1 MLVPDVTPSIS
12 LVHDEKR
19 SPSNGTPKRST
30 LAIFLALLLPVAH
43 AQPTSTPP
51 TQRSAEQIVRAQCAK
66 CHQAGTGGAPKI
78 GDQAAW
84 IPRLKPGLD
93 TVVRS
98 AIKGHGGMPARGG
111 MADLT
116 DSELRSA
123 ITYMFT
129 PAAPPK

>member
-1 MLVPDVTPSIS
+1 MMIDLTQRHVNSANRPS
-12 LVHDEKR
+12 R
-19 SPSNGTPKRST
+19 NATPKRST
-30 LAIFLALLLPVAH
+30 LAIFLVLLLPVAH
-43 AQPTSTPP
+43 AQSPSARPTE
-51 TQRSAEQIVRAQCAK
+51 RSAEQIVRAQCAK
-66 CHQAGTGGAPKI
+66 CHESGAGGAPRI